1 MKLII
6 TTLIFFLQ
14 INLSSQV
21 KIYVD
26 HSGADLIGRRLAF
39 QIKEVINNSSSM
51 TTTYLKSDATI
62 IINLITMEDFN
73 SEGYLSIYSVSWLTH
88 NSEGCVFNYVFL
100 SSTIGYTGTERVNEC
115 AEGLVADTDKLIQGL
130 IQEASDKY

>member
-6 TTLIFFLQ
+6 PTLIFFLQ

-26 HSGADLIGRRLAF
+26 HSGEDLVGRRLAF
-39 QIKEVINNSSSM
+39 QIKEAINNSSSM
-51 TTTYLKSDATI
+51 TTTYLKSDALL
-62 IINLITMEDFN
+62 IINLTTMEDYN
-73 SEGYLSIYSVSWLTH
+73 SKGYLSIYSVSWLAH
-88 NSEGCVFNYVFL
+88 NSEGSVFNYVFL
-100 SSTIGYTGTERVNEC
+100 STVIGYTGTERVNEC
-115 AEGLVADTDKLIQGL
+115 AEGLVADTDKLIQGI